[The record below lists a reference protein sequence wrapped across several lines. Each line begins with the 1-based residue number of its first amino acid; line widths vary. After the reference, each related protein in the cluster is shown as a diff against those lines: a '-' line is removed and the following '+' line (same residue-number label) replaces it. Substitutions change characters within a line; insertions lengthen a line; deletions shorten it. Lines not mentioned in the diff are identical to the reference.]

1 MNKRQEDQRRI
12 IFWSL
17 ELLIV
22 ATLVW
27 VCTKI
32 SFVFRPV
39 GTFISTLAVPLIISG
54 FLFYL
59 LNPLV
64 NLLMKVHYKRWR
76 LTRTLAVAIVFV
88 VLIGLIALGASYLL
102 PRVIS
107 QVEQLI
113 GKLPHII
120 TTIQHGINAFLS
132 DPHHREWLHHV
143 DVQQVTKHLGTNTT
157 ALVRRF
163 MTSLTSSFGSL
174 ISAITNITVTIIT
187 VPFML
192 FYMLKDGYRL
202 MPAVKRMVPKR
213 HADSVEDLLMQM
225 GHTISHYIL
234 GQAIECTFVGTFSAL
249 GYSLVGVPYGLLV
262 GIFAGFTNIIPYIG
276 PYIGL
281 VPALILAL
289 THSFKTAVLV
299 IVVCIVVQQVDG
311 NLIYPNVIGKT
322 LAIHPLTIIVLL
334 LVAGNIAGLPGMILG
349 IPFYAVLK
357 VVVQY
362 CYHIYQLRYDE
373 EKGDEHA

>member
-120 TTIQHGINAFLS
+120 TTTQHGINAFLS
-132 DPHHREWLHHV
+132 NPHHREWLHHV

-213 HADSVEDLLMQM
+213 HADSVENLLMQM

-299 IVVCIVVQQVDG
+299 IVV
-311 NLIYPNVIGKT
+311 
-322 LAIHPLTIIVLL
+322 
-334 LVAGNIAGLPGMILG
+334 
-349 IPFYAVLK
+349 
-357 VVVQY
+357 
-362 CYHIYQLRYDE
+362 
-373 EKGDEHA
+373 